1 MNVIIDPTDNMG
13 YSITSE
19 IGRNIL
25 KNYLTNYKNGGE
37 WRKPVPI
44 TVSCSSNS
52 ENGFVLCSS
61 DPNFAPRPVTKRP
74 KRPGPPSRPPPPL
87 PAKYV
92 KNSGKGDFFSRRQNA
107 RKPTYETSKPIPPST
122 HGVRGKFN
130 QVVMTRPPG
139 PPDIF

>member
-1 MNVIIDPTDNMG
+1 MNTIIDPTDNMG
-13 YSITSE
+13 YPITSE

-25 KNYLTNYKNGGE
+25 KNYLTNYKNGGN
-37 WRKPVPI
+37 WSKPLEI
-44 TVSCSSNS
+44 TVACSSNS
-52 ENGFVLCSS
+52 KNGSVLCSS
-61 DPNFAPRPVTKRP
+61 DPNFAPQPVTKRP

-87 PAKYV
+87 SAKYQV

-130 QVVMTRPPG
+130 QVMG

>member
-1 MNVIIDPTDNMG
+1 MNTIIDPTDNMG

-25 KNYLTNYKNGGE
+25 KNYLTNYKNGGN
-37 WRKPVPI
+37 WGKPEI
-44 TVSCSSNS
+44 IRVSCSSNS
-52 ENGFVLCSS
+52 KNGSVLCSS

-87 PAKYV
+87 PEYR
-92 KNSGKGDFFSRRQNA
+92 FFSQRQNA

-130 QVVMTRPPG
+130 QVVM